1 MTIRNMEHKNTYPFS
16 SVSFRLPAEAV
27 EWLSETTTDNDG
39 NEIRNMA
46 IFGGLLKDMR
56 TTPGYDAEYRRP
68 LNLQPGQ
75 VQFSEI
81 SLADKWNLGRK
92 KTHNILARMEAAGL
106 VRIFNSR
113 IGSALSFTC
122 ISGWEN
128 PDGEVIANGFFAD

>member
-1 MTIRNMEHKNTYPFS
+1 MEHKNTYPFS
-16 SVSFRLPAEAV
+16 SVSFRLTVEAV
-27 EWLSETTTDNDG
+27 EWLSGTTIDTDG

-46 IFGGLLKDMR
+46 IFSSLLKDMR
-56 TTPGYDAEYRRP
+56 TTPGYDAGYRRP

-75 VQFSEI
+75 AQFSEI

-92 KTHNILARMEAAGL
+92 KMHNILTRMETAGL

-113 IGSALSFTC
+113 VGSALSFTC

-128 PDGEVIANGFFAD
+128 PDGEVITNGYIAD